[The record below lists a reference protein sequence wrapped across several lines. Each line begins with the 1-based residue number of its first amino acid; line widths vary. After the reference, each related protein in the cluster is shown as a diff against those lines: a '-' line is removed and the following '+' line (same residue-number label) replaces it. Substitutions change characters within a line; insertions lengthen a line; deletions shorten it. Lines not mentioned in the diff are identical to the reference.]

1 VADDRWQ
8 SLLASLA
15 EVERAI
21 SRVNAVNVNTT
32 TARDAAK
39 SFIQAYFREVRPD
52 LTTLGFG
59 DSDLMALDGQM
70 QRLLQLANGRNARTS
85 YTRLLREMRREIERI
100 ELTREYRLG
109 EQRVNGSSQT
119 VLVSDVETKI
129 IETLKQ
135 LLPSAA
141 LSYEQALRDLASST
155 ERLSFRGTANELRE
169 ALRETVDHLAPDEDV
184 VAAPGF
190 RLEPNQTGP
199 TQKQKVGY
207 ILRSRRLSEAAR
219 RAPEESVSL
228 IEELTGSV
236 ARASY
241 TRSSLSTHI
250 ASTEQEVRQLKMYV
264 DSVLAELLQVHAGSG
279 SAPATAG
286 V

>member
-21 SRVNAVNVNTT
+21 GRVSAVNVNTA

-39 SFIQAYFREVRPD
+39 AFIQDYFRQVRPD
-52 LTTLGFG
+52 LTALGLV
-59 DSDLMALDGQM
+59 DDELNALDEQM
-70 QRLLQLANGRNARTS
+70 QRLLQLANGRNAKTS
-85 YTRLLREMRREIERI
+85 YTRLLREMRRTTQNI

-109 EQRVNGSSQT
+109 EQRYGSRSSRT
-119 VLVSDVETKI
+119 VLASDVEAKI
-129 IETLKQ
+129 IDTLKR

-141 LSYEQALRDLASST
+141 LSYEQALRDLAGST
-155 ERLSFRGTANELRE
+155 ERVSFRGTANELRE

-184 VAAPGF
+184 MAADGF
-190 RLEPNQTGP
+190 VLEPDQSRP
-199 TQKQKVGY
+199 TQKQKVRY
-207 ILRSRRLSEAAR
+207 ILRSRHLSESAR

-250 ASTEQEVRQLKMYV
+250 ATSETEVRQMKMYV
-264 DSVLAELLQVHAGSG
+264 DSVLAELLQVHA
-279 SAPATAG
+279 
-286 V
+286 